1 MLAAVT
7 PISTDE
13 VPGRQEMLPAEADF
27 YSYYDWCLDPH
38 PTIGE
43 VTDHLRGEIDRL
55 NIVPEGWQTG
65 EVATNVFLLSCAVL
79 NSVDEYLRGPTLR
92 MPRQLAARRLGR
104 RARWMAEKT
113 AGRFR
118 QRNRAQ
124 VHRWKERW
132 QAGLD
137 DFLAVF
143 ALGTLDRASFV
154 KRGSRLAEL
163 LGSPLPSDLQ
173 AEHIGV
179 PSAFGRLDVTHL
191 DILALGRRFAERFP
205 DRSQPILVLGV
216 RTGGTYFAA
225 LLRAFFKAEG
235 YRTVSSLTVQVNK
248 GAGHWERSEL
258 KRYAGQKYT
267 AVIVDDPP
275 STGSAVML
283 AFDIACLAG
292 FSSDRI
298 VVLVPTD
305 PARRDW
311 FKSLPIR
318 LLVAL
323 EPEQWLKHQLFDP
336 RAVESQLAEYFRP
349 LNFVDVTVVTSR
361 RADDLNAR
369 LLSGMRG
376 ARLKRIYEV
385 RLRPARG
392 QTETRYILAKS
403 VGWGW
408 LGYHAFLAG
417 RRLSEFVPPILG
429 LRDGIL
435 YMEWIPQRALP
446 NGGRSERNLWIETSA
461 SYVAARART
470 LRLSEVKTGGRAPQQ
485 HENGLRLLERVL
497 SKAYGRFPTDLL
509 MWSRVRTRL
518 RQLPCPY
525 PTLIDA
531 KMRRVE
537 WIVGA
542 SGLLKTDFEHHGMG
556 KAELNV
562 KDPAYDLADIIL
574 SLALSPEEETKLV
587 RSYARAS
594 GDSDIEQR
602 LFINKLLA
610 GFWAME
616 LAQDHLFSEPQTMG
630 EQQEIHQRFMSA
642 WHFLT
647 VHTARF
653 CGSYCRPQQEA
664 RWRSPL
670 LALDIDG
677 VLDRLIFDDPAT
689 TAAGIEALS
698 LLSGNGVSVALNTA
712 RSIAEVKE
720 YCHAYGLAGG
730 VAEHGGCLWDAVVQ
744 REEVLVSPE
753 AMRQLEELKRNLQ
766 RLPGVFVDDRHQFSI
781 RAFTYDDE
789 PRSMFSRL
797 VRSVR
802 SFSVGRGM
810 PTPLPAL
817 VMNHLMTALQ
827 LDRLSFH
834 HTMIDT
840 TIVAKDVNKGT
851 GLLALRNWVLGAD
864 AETIAVGDSEAD
876 LPMFRVATRSY
887 APAQIGCAQEAR
899 LLGCQISRHRYQRG
913 FLDIAR
919 TLTHPDGQRG
929 ERWAEG
935 KAIGPGR
942 GCLFLE
948 LLQAADGIRV
958 GSLIGALF
966 DPANLR
972 TFVR

>member
-1 MLAAVT
+1 MLTAIT
-7 PISTDE
+7 PMSTDE
-13 VPGRQEMLPAEADF
+13 VPARQVMLPAEADF
-27 YSYYDWCLDPH
+27 YSDYEWCLDPH
-38 PTIGE
+38 LTIRE

-55 NIVPEGWQTG
+55 NIAPEDWRIG
-65 EVATNVFLLSCAVL
+65 EVATNVFLLSCAL
-79 NSVDEYLRGPTLR
+79 QNSVDEYLRGPTLR

-104 RARWMAEKT
+104 GVRWMAEKT

-118 QRNRAQ
+118 QRGRTQ
-124 VHRWKERW
+124 VRRWKKHW
-132 QAGLD
+132 QTGLD
-137 DFLAVF
+137 DFLAAF
-143 ALGTLDRASFV
+143 ASGTTDRAALV
-154 KRGSRLAEL
+154 RMGGRLAKSLEA
-163 LGSPLPSDLQ
+163 PLPSDLQ

-179 PSAFGRLDVTHL
+179 PSAFGRLDVTHF
-191 DILALGRRFAERFP
+191 DILTLGRRFAERFP
-205 DRSQPILVLGV
+205 DRSRPILVLGV

-235 YRTVSSLTVQVNK
+235 YRTVSSLTVHVNK
-248 GAGHWERSEL
+248 GAGHPERREL
-258 KRYAGQKYT
+258 KRYASQQYT

-283 AFDIACLAG
+283 AFDIACSAG
-292 FSSDRI
+292 FSSDKV

-318 LLVAL
+318 ILVAL
-323 EPEQWLKHQLFDP
+323 EPEQGRKHQLFEP
-336 RAVESQLAEYFRP
+336 GAVESRLAEYYPPPDFT
-349 LNFVDVTVVTSR
+349 DVTVVASR

-369 LLSGMRG
+369 LQSGMRG

-385 RLRPARG
+385 RLRLARG
-392 QTETRYILAKS
+392 QMETRYILAKS

-435 YMEWIPQRALP
+435 YTEWIPQPSLA
-446 NGGRSERNLWIETSA
+446 NGGRSTRDSWIDTSA
-461 SYVAARART
+461 SYVAARARA
-470 LRLSEVKTGGRAPQQ
+470 LRLPEIKTGGKALQQ

-497 SKAYGRFPTDLL
+497 SKAYGRFPIDLL

-525 PTLIDA
+525 PTLVDA
-531 KMRRVE
+531 KMGRAE

-562 KDPAYDLADIIL
+562 RDPAYDLAETVL
-574 SLALSPEEETKLV
+574 SLALSPEEEDKLV
-587 RSYARAS
+587 RRYARAS
-594 GDSDIEQR
+594 GDNHIEQR
-602 LFINKLLA
+602 LFMSKLLA

-616 LAQDHLFSEPQTMG
+616 MAQDHLFSEPETVEG
-630 EQQEIHQRFMSA
+630 QQEIHQRFMSA
-642 WHFLT
+642 WNFLT

-653 CGSYCRPQQEA
+653 CGSYCRPQKEL

-677 VLDRLIFDDPAT
+677 VLDRRIFGYPCT
-689 TAAGIEALS
+689 TAAGMEALS
-698 LLSGNGVSVALNTA
+698 LLSARGISVGLNTA
-712 RSIAEVKE
+712 RSIAEVKD

-730 VAEHGGCLWDAVVQ
+730 VAEHGGCLWDAVAQ
-744 REEVLVSPE
+744 REQVLISPE
-753 AMRQLEELKRNLQ
+753 AMRQLEELRRQ
-766 RLPGVFVDDRHQFSI
+766 MRRLPGVFLDDRHRFSI

-789 PRSMFSRL
+789 PRSLLSRML
-797 VRSVR
+797 RSAR
-802 SFSVGRGM
+802 SFSVGRGT
-810 PTPLPAL
+810 PIPLPTL
-817 VMNHLMTALQ
+817 VMNHLMTALR

-840 TIVAKDVNKGT
+840 TIVAKDINKGT
-851 GLLALRNWVLGAD
+851 GLLALRDWILGAD

-887 APAQIGCAQEAR
+887 APAQIGCAREAR
-899 LLGCQISRHRYQRG
+899 LLGCQISRYRYQRG
-913 FLDIAR
+913 LLDIAR
-919 TLTHPDGQRG
+919 TLARPERRLG
-929 ERWAEG
+929 ERWTEEA
-935 KAIGPGR
+935 AIESDPE
-942 GCLFLE
+942 CLFLE
-948 LLQAADGIRV
+948 LLQAADGMRV
-958 GSLIGALF
+958 GNLIGALF

>member
-7 PISTDE
+7 PTFTHG
-13 VPGRQEMLPAEADF
+13 VPPHQEMLPAEADF
-27 YSYYDWCLDPH
+27 YADYDWCLDPH
-38 PTIGE
+38 LTIGE
-43 VTDHLRGEIDRL
+43 VTDRLRGEIGRL
-55 NIVPEGWQTG
+55 DVAPVGWRIG
-65 EVATNVFLLSCAVL
+65 EVATNVFLLSCALL
-79 NSVDEYLRGPTLR
+79 NGLDEYLRGPTLR
-92 MPRQLAARRLGR
+92 MPRQLAARRIGR
-104 RARWMAEKT
+104 GVRWMAEKT

-118 QRNRAQ
+118 RRAPAQ
-124 VHRWKERW
+124 VRRWKEHW

-137 DFLAVF
+137 EFLAVF
-143 ALGTLDRASFV
+143 ASGTPDRASLV
-154 KRGSRLAEL
+154 KTGSRLAKL
-163 LGSPLPSDLQ
+163 LGSPLPANLQ
-173 AEHIGV
+173 GEHIGV
-179 PSAFGRLDVTHL
+179 PSAFGRLDVTHF
-191 DILALGRRFAERFP
+191 DIVALGRRFAERFP

-235 YRTVSSLTVQVNK
+235 YRTVSSLTVHVNK
-248 GAGHWERSEL
+248 GAGHSERREL
-258 KRYAGQKYT
+258 KRYAGQQYT

-275 STGSAVML
+275 STGGAVML

-292 FSSDRI
+292 FASDKI

-305 PARRDW
+305 PARRNW

-323 EPEQWLKHQLFDP
+323 EPEQWLKHQLFEP
-336 RAVESQLAEYFRP
+336 GAVESRLAEYYRP
-349 LNFVDVTVVTSR
+349 PDFTDVTVVASR

-369 LLSGMRG
+369 LQSGMRG

-385 RLRPARG
+385 RLRLARG
-392 QTETRYILAKS
+392 QTETRYVLAKS

-417 RRLSEFVPPILG
+417 RRLSEFVAPILG

-446 NGGRSERNLWIETSA
+446 NGGRSERNSWIDTSA
-461 SYVAARART
+461 SYVAARARS
-470 LRLSEVKTGGRAPQQ
+470 LRLLEIKTGGKALQQ

-497 SKAYGRFPTDLL
+497 SKAYGRFPADLL

-531 KMRRVE
+531 KMGRAE

-542 SGLLKTDFEHHGMG
+542 CGPLKTDFEHHGMG

-574 SLALSPEEETKLV
+574 SLALSPEEESKLV

-602 LFINKLLA
+602 LFMNKLLA

-616 LAQDHLFSEPQTMG
+616 LAQDHLFSEPQTMD

-653 CGSYCRPQQEA
+653 CGSYCRPQQKA

-677 VLDRLIFDDPAT
+677 VLDRRIFGYPCT

-698 LLSGNGVSVALNTA
+698 LLSGHGVSVALNTA

-744 REEVLVSPE
+744 REQVLVSPE

-766 RLPGVFVDDRHQFSI
+766 RLPGVFIDDRHQFSI

-810 PTPLPAL
+810 PTPLPTL

-840 TIVAKDVNKGT
+840 TIVAKDINKGT
-851 GLLALRNWVLGAD
+851 GLLALRDWVLGAD

-887 APAQIGCAQEAR
+887 APAQIGCAREAR

-929 ERWAEG
+929 DRWAEG
-935 KAIGPGR
+935 KAIGPGGER
-942 GCLFLE
+942 LFLE